1 MFILRKVLEENR
13 RVVLKYD
20 KLFIDGK
27 LYMGEIGNIINIEV
41 GRDDFEDDEFVDIF
55 IEDVG
60 NGRGEV
66 QG

>member
-27 LYMGEIGNIINIEV
+27 LYMGEIGDIINIEV

-66 QG
+66 

>member
-1 MFILRKVLEENR
+1 MEDTRESLDKEKVIR
-13 RVVLKYD
+13 S
-20 KLFIDGK
+20 KL
-27 LYMGEIGNIINIEV
+27 EV

-66 QG
+66 

>member
-66 QG
+66 